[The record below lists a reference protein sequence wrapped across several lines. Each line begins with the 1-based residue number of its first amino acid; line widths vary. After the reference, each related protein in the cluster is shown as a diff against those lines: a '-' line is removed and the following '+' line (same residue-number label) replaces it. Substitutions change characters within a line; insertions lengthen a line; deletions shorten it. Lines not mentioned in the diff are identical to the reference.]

1 MKQVNWG
8 VIGTAGIAKG
18 QTIPGMKQAENCCL
32 YAIAGRDLA
41 KAESFREE
49 FGFKKA
55 YGSYEELLD
64 DPEIQAVYIPL
75 PNMIHYEWTIKA
87 LARKKHV
94 LCEKPMAPDV
104 RAAREM
110 FQAAKDNGVFLMEAF
125 AYLHS
130 PWVKAIKAEVD
141 AGVIG
146 KIRYMESEFLTS
158 DYDPS
163 NIRMRKETLGGAM
176 YDLGCYT
183 TSMIGTMMGRQPAG
197 IRAISNY
204 NTGGVDDFVSALFLY
219 EDGAKALMNCG
230 MVLRTSAGKR
240 ADRLVI
246 EGTDGAI
253 YSDGEFNGC
262 GTMTYKVIK
271 NGVVEVKE
279 ISVPNNYR
287 LEAEQLGRCIENG
300 ERLYVSE
307 TFSMENIETIGRVL
321 KEIGY
326 GVP

>member
-1 MKQVNWG
+1 MVNWG
-8 VIGTAGIAKG
+8 VLGTAGIAKG

-41 KAESFREE
+41 KAERFREE
-49 FGFKKA
+49 FGFAKA

-75 PNMIHYEWTIKA
+75 PNMIHYEWTVKA
-87 LARKKHV
+87 LEKKKHV
-94 LCEKPMAPDV
+94 LCEKPLAPD
-104 RAAREM
+104 AAKAREM
-110 FQAAKDNGVFLMEAF
+110 FRVAKENGVWLMEAF

-130 PWVKAIKAEVD
+130 PWVKAIQAEVD

-158 DYDPS
+158 DYDPD
-163 NIRMRKETLGGAM
+163 NIRMRKETLGGCM

-183 TSMIGTMMGRQPAG
+183 ASMIGTMMGKQPDS
-197 IRAISNY
+197 IRALSSFNSY
-204 NTGGVDDFVSALFLY
+204 GVDDFVSALFMY
-219 EDGAKALMNCG
+219 EDGSKALMNCG
-230 MVLRTSAGKR
+230 MVLQTAAGKR

-262 GTMTYKVIK
+262 GIMTYKVIK
-271 NGVVEVKE
+271 DGIVTEKEVP
-279 ISVPNNYR
+279 VPNNYR
-287 LEAEQLGRCIENG
+287 LEVEQFGRCIENG
-300 ERLYVSE
+300 ESPYVSE
-307 TFSMENIETIGRVL
+307 TFSVETIITIGNVL
-321 KEIGY
+321 KEIGI
-326 GVP
+326 PEE

>member
-1 MKQVNWG
+1 MINWG
-8 VIGTAGIAKG
+8 VLGTAGIAKG
-18 QTIPGMKQAENCCL
+18 QTIPGMKQAENCRL
-32 YAIAGRDLA
+32 YAIAGRDPA
-41 KAESFREE
+41 KAERFREE
-49 FGFKKA
+49 FGFVKA

-75 PNMIHYEWTIKA
+75 PNMIHHEWTLKA
-87 LARKKHV
+87 LAKKKHV
-94 LCEKPMAPDV
+94 LCEKPLAPDAAKACEMF
-104 RAAREM
+104 RAAKE
-110 FQAAKDNGVFLMEAF
+110 NGVCLMEAF

-130 PWVKAIKAEVD
+130 PWLKAIKAEVD

-158 DYDPS
+158 DYDPA
-163 NIRMRKETLGGAM
+163 NIRMRKETLGGCV

-183 TSMIGTMMGRQPAG
+183 SSMIGTMMGKQPDT
-197 IRAISNY
+197 IRAVSSF

-230 MVLRTSAGKR
+230 MVLQTAAGRR

-262 GTMTYKVIK
+262 GTMTYKLIK
-271 NGVVEVKE
+271 DGIITEKEV
-279 ISVPNNYR
+279 SVPNNYR
-287 LEAEQLGRCIENG
+287 LEVEQFGRCIENG
-300 ERLYVSE
+300 ESPHVSE
-307 TFSMENIETIGRVL
+307 TFSVENIMTIENIL

-326 GVP
+326 